1 MSRLI
6 VEGNQWVYHPVNGAK
21 LIWLDKLPGFL
32 RDGWFC
38 TPDDFPPVVVSD
50 GLPELT
56 KKELYDYSKEL
67 GLKLEWRVTKDTL
80 ISQIE
85 EHLNG
90 NG

>member
-1 MSRLI
+1 MAI
-6 VEGNQWVYHPVNGAK
+6 TIEEGNQWVYHPEHGAK
-21 LIWLDKLPGFL
+21 LIWVDQLEKFVHN
-32 RDGWFC
+32 GWCF
-38 TPDDFPPVVVSD
+38 TPDDFPVESAD
-50 GLPELT
+50 NGLPELS

-67 GLKLEWRVTKDTL
+67 GLKLEWKVTKDTL